1 MLPFRQIHLDFHT
14 HGDIPDV
21 GAKFCQEKFIE
32 TLREARVNSVT
43 LFAKCHHGWS
53 YYDTKVARRHPHLKC
68 ELLDLQLEACR
79 EAGIRAP
86 IYISAGLD
94 DLMAME
100 HPEWRVVSRDGVAG
114 NNPLQPGFKAAMR
127 WNSPYLDY
135 LCAQIEEVVT
145 RWPDANGIW
154 LDIIAA
160 WEDFSPDSLLA
171 MDAAGLDPEKPEDVK
186 EFAYRNL
193 LEYYRRTNAA
203 ARIHRADMPVF
214 HNSGN
219 ISIGAHEAIA
229 FNSHLELESL
239 PTAGW
244 GYDHFPL
251 TAAYAATLG
260 MDYLGMTGKF
270 HNHWGEFGGFKRP
283 AALRYE
289 CAAMLAAGAKCS
301 IGDQLHP
308 SGEMNADTYRIIG
321 EAYRDVETKE
331 PWCAGTTSAAS
342 IGLYSAVHPQ
352 GRPFGHH
359 ESQDADIGASRM
371 LLEAHLPFVVLD
383 EQTDWSGLE
392 LVVLPDAVVMTPG
405 LADKLKSFL
414 STGGKVLASGT
425 SLLDAIGN
433 KFVMDAGVKYR
444 GISTFD
450 PDYLVAEPIL
460 EGVPVR
466 SPIVIHG
473 GAVDVEP
480 CGAEV
485 LASRRDPYF
494 NKSWRR
500 HCSHMHSPDAA
511 ASPFPGAV
519 RHGNLVW
526 FAHRIFTRYKIY
538 GQPLYR
544 DFFVAAV
551 RNLLEDRL
559 PAETSLPSTGRV
571 MLRKKNGRF
580 ILHLLHAVPVLRG
593 ESVGVAEKPLQIIED
608 IEPLH
613 DVTVK
618 LRLPAKASNVRLV
631 PSGEALPFTHDQE
644 LLSFTVPRVH
654 GHQMLEIRCL

>member
-14 HGDIPDV
+14 HGDIPNV
-21 GAKFCQEKFIE
+21 GAKFDKAKFQD
-32 TLREARVNSVT
+32 TLLEARVNSVT

-53 YYDTKVARRHPHLKC
+53 YYDTKVARRHPHLAC

-86 IYISAGLD
+86 IYISAGID
-94 DLMAME
+94 DLMANE
-100 HPEWRVVSRDGVAG
+100 HPEWRVVDRNGVAG
-114 NNPLQPGFKAAMR
+114 NAPLKPGFKALLR
-127 WNSPYLDY
+127 WNSSYLDY

-145 RWPDANGIW
+145 RWPDADGIF
-154 LDIIAA
+154 LDIVGA
-160 WEDFSPDSLLA
+160 WEDYSPDSLAA
-171 MDAAGLDPEKPEDVK
+171 MDAADLDPSNPEDVR

-219 ISIGAHEAIA
+219 ISIGARDVIDL
-229 FNSHLELESL
+229 NSHLELESL

-270 HNHWGEFGGFKRP
+270 HTHWGEFGGFKRP

-289 CAAMLAAGAKCS
+289 CSAMLAAGAKCS

-331 PWCAGTTSAAS
+331 QWCVDTTSAAT
-342 IGLYSAVHPQ
+342 IGLVSAVYPQ

-359 ESQDADIGASRM
+359 ETQNADVGASRM
-371 LLEAHLPFVVLD
+371 LLESHLPFLVLD
-383 EQTDWSGLE
+383 ENADWSGFE
-392 LVVLPDAVVMTPG
+392 LIILPDCFVMTPARANKALNYLEG
-405 LADKLKSFL
+405 
-414 STGGKVLASGT
+414 GGKILASGT
-425 SLLDAIGN
+425 SLLDQSGCKFALDIGL
-433 KFVMDAGVKYR
+433 KFSGL
-444 GISTFD
+444 SSFD
-450 PDYLVAEPIL
+450 PDYIAAGKLLPE
-460 EGVPVR
+460 VPVR

-473 GAVDVEP
+473 GAVDAEP
-480 CGAEV
+480 DGAEI
-485 LASRRDPYF
+485 LATRHDPYF
-494 NKSWRR
+494 NKSWQR
-500 HCSHMHSPDAA
+500 HCSHMHAPDAQE
-511 ASPFPGAV
+511 SPFPGLV
-519 RHGNLVW
+519 QHGGIAW
-526 FAHRIFTRYKIY
+526 FAHQIFTRYKIY

-544 DFFVAAV
+544 DFFVAIV
-551 RNLLEDRL
+551 KRLLGQL
-559 PAETSLPSTGRV
+559 PVETSLPSTGRV
-571 MLRKKNGRF
+571 ALRQKDGAL

-593 ESVGVAEKPLQIIED
+593 ESVGVANKPLQIIED
-608 IEPLH
+608 IYPV
-613 DVTVK
+613 DDINVK
-618 LRLPAKASNVRLV
+618 LRMPVPPRSIHLV
-631 PSGEALPFTHDQE
+631 PQGVYVKFVQKSGALE
-644 LLSFTVPRVH
+644 FTVPRID
-654 GHQMLEIRCL
+654 GHQMVEIRME